1 MKTTILTAAVLLA
14 LGITAHAED
23 TFSDVK
29 QEAKATA
36 TSDESDKAKA
46 EAAEKAKKDEKE
58 KEAKAKA
65 EAEAKAKAEKE
76 KADKEAAAKKS
87 EASKADDKK
96 SKKIT
101 GFQNNDGV
109 TGDLEVG
116 IVGGETVLKFTP
128 DTCKTGNCTKVVL
141 FNNKNLDDMKAL
153 RDAFG
158 EAAKEKVEE
167 SEVLTASERRR
178 ADKKK
183 ERESS
188 EVTEKEVREEIA
200 SMLSTECGIDED
212 SVKKG
217 SRDSRASQNLD
228 SALGKTRFAGLE
240 MPEKSSDSNTSD
252 QYRSDAECS
261 ASVLKSFMADH
272 ETEDLTDLKDK
283 MSDLKEAQRILKSE
297 LRTEGSEKGRAKI
310 EKKLEAVKTEIAR
323 VQKDLDSAKKTAS
336 AYDRATLSVA
346 KRMIINPAVNDLAT
360 RKFFTSEDFFL
371 HDLAATTSDD
381 FKGVRKAASNSL
393 LDIYR
398 KQSQSYLA
406 FSEMANKTTDPAQKL
421 QYQQT
426 ALFYQQAGMNY
437 NAMMNN
443 SRFRGELGNSASQA
457 GLDPKSVLE
466 DIYGNYSAGA
476 QEITSYLSKVGVTGT
491 AARGATTAALPEVL
505 LVQNSD
511 GTYSQVTVAS
521 STNVGARG
529 ERVGAGIAGGARV
542 VQLARPLPNPPNGII
557 GNQQQGNLVIQQPR
571 NVITTGRGRQ

>member
-14 LGITAHAED
+14 LGISAHAED
-23 TFSDVK
+23 SFSDVK
-29 QEAKATA
+29 QEAK
-36 TSDESDKAKA
+36 TSTSSEESDKANA
-46 EAAEKAKKDEKE
+46 EAAAKAKKDDKE
-58 KEAKAKA
+58 KDAKAKA
-65 EAEAKAKAEKE
+65 EAEAKAKADKE

-87 EASKADDKK
+87 EASKEEGKK
-96 SKKIT
+96 NKKIT

-158 EAAKEKVEE
+158 EAAKEKAEE
-167 SEVLTASERRR
+167 SSEVLTASERRR

-183 ERESS
+183 EREDSA
-188 EVTEKEVREEIA
+188 VTEKEVREEIA

-212 SVKKG
+212 SVKRG
-217 SRDSRASQNLD
+217 SHDTRAGQNLD

-240 MPEKSSDSNTSD
+240 MPEKSSDSNSSD

-261 ASVLKSFMADH
+261 ASVLKTFMADH
-272 ETEDLTDLKDK
+272 ESEDMTDLKDK
-283 MSDLKEAQRILKSE
+283 LSDLKEAQRILKADLRSE
-297 LRTEGSEKGRAKI
+297 GNEKARARI
-310 EKKLEAVKTEIAR
+310 EKKLEAIKTEIAH

-336 AYDRATLSVA
+336 AYDRATLGVA
-346 KRMIINPAVNDLAT
+346 KRMIINPAVSDLAT

-406 FSEMANKTTDPAQKL
+406 FSEMASKTTDPAQKL

-426 ALFYQQAGMNY
+426 AMFYQQAGMNY
-437 NAMMNN
+437 NAMMSN
-443 SRFRGELGNSASQA
+443 SRFRGELANSASQA

-476 QEITSYLSKVGVTGT
+476 QEITTYLSKVGVNG
-491 AARGATTAALPEVL
+491 AVARGGTSAIPEVL
-505 LVQNSD
+505 LVQNAD
-511 GTYSQVTVAS
+511 GTYSQVTVTG

-529 ERVGAGIAGGARV
+529 ERVGAGMNQGRV
-542 VQLARPLPNPPNGII
+542 IQLARPVPTPPNGLINN
-557 GNQQQGNLVIQQPR
+557 NQQKINIQQPQP
-571 NVITTGRGRQ
+571 VINTGRVGRQ